1 MGGANK
7 PELIIDGKRIDG
19 RGFDELR
26 KIKIVASPLEN
37 ANGSA
42 YIEWGNNKILAGVY
56 GPREPFPRHLS
67 NPMKAII
74 KCRYSMAP
82 FSSLSDHGRSGP
94 NRRAIDISKVIK
106 EVFENVVVLT
116 EYPGSQI
123 DIYIEVLQGDGGTR
137 AAGLTAASV
146 ALAASGIPMRDM
158 PYALSVGRIGEHL
171 AVDFNMIE
179 DNHSDSD
186 IPIAISPRNNEIVL
200 LQMDGDMTKGQ
211 IIEAINK
218 AIKAGETVSAEQR
231 RALKEAYEKVAEK
244 YEK

>member
-7 PELIIDGKRIDG
+7 PELLINGKRVDG

-26 KIKIVASPLEN
+26 KIRIVASPLEN

-67 NPMKAII
+67 DPTKAII

-82 FSSLSDHGRSGP
+82 FSSLSEHGRSGP
-94 NRRAIDISKVIK
+94 NRRAIEISKVIK

-123 DIYIEVLQGDGGTR
+123 DIFIEVLQGDGGTR

-179 DNHSDSD
+179 DNYSDSD

-200 LQMDGDMTKGQ
+200 LQMDGDMTKEQ
-211 IIEAINK
+211 IMEGINM
-218 AIKAGETVSAEQR
+218 AIKAGADVAAEQR